1 MSLEVLPYN
10 LMPITSSKEEAL
22 AMTEEPDSAKAKF
35 GYAGGVP
42 RLGRQSPPEVRS
54 MVDDAVCQ
62 LSLIHI

>member
-1 MSLEVLPYN
+1 
-10 LMPITSSKEEAL
+10 MPITSSKEEAL

-42 RLGRQSPPEVRS
+42 RLCRQSPHEVRS

-62 LSLIHI
+62 YTAEKSKETICPG